1 MTELRRRRP
10 PRHKTGG
17 SRNGYTKGLG
27 SSQSGKDS
35 FVVMGIPLQQLII
48 NGLGILV
55 CLYIG
60 YKHALYMRT
69 IHENHM
75 WFTNIKEV
83 EREISFRTE
92 SGLYYSY
99 YKQLV
104 HASSITQGLY
114 EITHDNMT
122 EHPSTINVLERMNIY
137 QEVILS
143 ILYRVLP
150 IKVSPQ
156 HPLQP
161 HQSKSSAPS
170 TASSKHIKA
179 SPQHPLQSF
188 SYLSKSSAP
197 SAVINKNPSDQNKSS
212 AFPTKS
218 FSSNKVFIILYRIL
232 LIKVSPQH
240 PLQIPFFQSR
250 SIAPSTKFS
259 TSKLDTTR
267 VEYIIPLRE
276 SFSLPFLW
284 VQIAATSFYF
294 RPSNNPTKDKLS
306 IALSLVSTFF
316 FALGWQFNQFIIL
329 LQSFSLFGVWILD
342 LVPPKKVKMMF
353 YIEAISLL
361 AVCLLQ
367 FINKMILGSF
377 VMSFIPAAL
386 FLMYIKGDDMK
397 LCSIPSRIF
406 KVISYSTVVL
416 MLMVSINLSVK
427 VLINV
432 EADEHI
438 YKFVLSKFGIGNPR
452 DFDSRI
458 YLCLEAFN
466 FLSFD
471 TYERL
476 TKGMVF
482 PFYVATHAVLLIVLC
497 VAVLQNWSNHVHD
510 STVKDTAST
519 KKSHLL
525 SNRPELA
532 YHIVQT
538 VFFGVLAMSTLRM
551 KYLWTPY
558 MCILASFGISDYR
571 MWRTVLAHLKTQ
583 GMMVQIV
590 RHLATLIVLAAL
602 LAIALPPVFKELEEL
617 KEFWDPDTVQLMEW
631 IKKETPKKAA
641 FTGSMQL
648 LAGVKL
654 CTGRPITNHPHY
666 EDKQLRDKTKD
677 LYQIYARKTPEDV
690 HKLLKKH
697 KANYI
702 ILEDSICLAPSRNGC
717 RTPDLMDFH
726 NGHLPD
732 ASNGKMEPGLVRS
745 KVARFCDEIRY
756 NGTRFL
762 KLFKPVLSNKTFRVH
777 KVV

>member
-1 MTELRRRRP
+1 MSEVRQRKGKGRSQKSTSPVNQKGAASASKSTTPSKDAGDQEGTDDSPQWVLYMSW
-10 PRHKTGG
+10 G
-17 SRNGYTKGLG
+17 S
-27 SSQSGKDS
+27 
-35 FVVMGIPLQQLII
+35 LII
-48 NGLGILV
+48 GLVAMFYSGLT
-55 CLYIG
+55 
-60 YKHALYMRT
+60 HAKYMAQ
-69 IHENHM
+69 IHENWL

-104 HASSITQGLY
+104 HAPSITQGLY
-114 EITHDNMT
+114 DITHDNMT

-137 QEVILS
+137 QEVVLS

-150 IKVSPQ
+150 IKNYI
-156 HPLQP
+156 QP
-161 HQSKSSAPS
+161 IYFYINSVFALHAMLIWALFA
-170 TASSKHIKA
+170 TA
-179 SPQHPLQSF
+179 
-188 SYLSKSSAP
+188 YMLSGSWLAG
-197 SAVINKNPSDQNKSS
+197 
-212 AFPTKS
+212 
-218 FSSNKVFIILYRIL
+218 IL
-232 LIKVSPQH
+232 
-240 PLQIPFFQSR
+240 
-250 SIAPSTKFS
+250 
-259 TSKLDTTR
+259 TSCFYIFNRLDTTR

-306 IALSLVSTFF
+306 VALCLVSTFL

-342 LVPPKKVKMMF
+342 LVPPRKVRMML

-361 AVCLLQ
+361 LVCLLQ

-386 FLMYIKGDDMK
+386 FLMYLKGDDMK

-416 MLMVSINLSVK
+416 MLMVSINLAVK
-427 VLINV
+427 VVINV

-466 FLSFD
+466 FLPFD

-482 PFYVATHAVLLIVLC
+482 PFYVATHAILLIVLC

-510 STVKDTAST
+510 ATVKDTAST

-532 YHIVQT
+532 YHTVQA

-571 MWRTVLAHLKTQ
+571 MWRSVLAQLKTQ

-602 LAIALPPVFKELEEL
+602 LALALPPVFKELEDL

-666 EDKQLRDKTKD
+666 EDKHLRDKTKD

-702 ILEDSICLAPSRNGC
+702 ILEDSICLAPSRNFC
-717 RTPDLMDFH
+717 RTPDLMDLH

-732 ASNGKMEPGLVRS
+732 SSNGKLQPGLVRS

-756 NGTRFL
+756 NGTRYM
-762 KLFKPVLSNKTFRVH
+762 KLFKPVMSNKTFRVH

>member
-1 MTELRRRRP
+1 MSEVRQRKGKARFQKSVSPSLKNKKEAAPKEADDAEETSTHWALSW
-10 PRHKTGG
+10 TSVFLGLVAMIYC
-17 SRNGYTKGLG
+17 GYW
-27 SSQSGKDS
+27 
-35 FVVMGIPLQQLII
+35 
-48 NGLGILV
+48 
-55 CLYIG
+55 
-60 YKHALYMRT
+60 HATYMKQ
-69 IHENHM
+69 IHENWL

-104 HASSITQGLY
+104 HASSIPQGLY
-114 EITHDNMT
+114 EITHDNLT

-137 QEVILS
+137 QEVFLS
-143 ILYRVLP
+143 IMYRVLP
-150 IKVSPQ
+150 IKSYV
-156 HPLQP
+156 QP
-161 HQSKSSAPS
+161 IYFYINSVFALHAMLIWALFA
-170 TASSKHIKA
+170 TA
-179 SPQHPLQSF
+179 
-188 SYLSKSSAP
+188 YMLSGSWLAG
-197 SAVINKNPSDQNKSS
+197 
-212 AFPTKS
+212 
-218 FSSNKVFIILYRIL
+218 IL
-232 LIKVSPQH
+232 
-240 PLQIPFFQSR
+240 
-250 SIAPSTKFS
+250 
-259 TSKLDTTR
+259 TSCFYIFNRLDTTR

-294 RPSNNPTKDKLS
+294 RPSNNTNKDKLS
-306 IALSLVSTFF
+306 IALCLVSTLL
-316 FALGWQFNQFIIL
+316 FALSWQFNQFIML

-342 LVPPKKVKMMF
+342 LVPPKKVRTMF

-386 FLMYIKGDDMK
+386 LLMYIKGDDMK

-406 KVISYSTVVL
+406 KVITYSGLVLVL
-416 MLMVSINLSVK
+416 MVTFNLAMKTLMS
-427 VLINV
+427 V

-458 YLCLEAFN
+458 YLCLDAFN
-466 FLSFD
+466 FLPFD

-510 STVKDTAST
+510 ATVKETTAT

-532 YHIVQT
+532 YHIVQG
-538 VFFGVLAMSTLRM
+538 VFFGLLAMSTLRM

-571 MWRTVLAHLKTQ
+571 MWRSVLAQLKTQ

-602 LAIALPPVFKELEEL
+602 LALALPPVFKELEDL

-666 EDKQLRDKTKD
+666 EDKSLRAKTKD
-677 LYQIYARKTPEDV
+677 LYQIYARKSPEDV
-690 HKLLKKH
+690 HSFLRKH

-702 ILEDSICLAPSRNGC
+702 ILEDSICLAPSRDGC

-732 ASNGKMEPGLVRS
+732 MSNGKMEPGLVRS
-745 KVARFCDEIRY
+745 KVPRFCDEIRY
-756 NGTRFL
+756 NGTRYL
-762 KLFKPVLSNKTFRVH
+762 KLFKPVMSNKTFRVH
-777 KVV
+777 KVI

>member
-1 MTELRRRRP
+1 MSDVRQRKGKGRS
-10 PRHKTGG
+10 HKSASPVTQ
-17 SRNGYTKGLG
+17 KGAASASKSKTQSKEAVECESVNDSLYWVLSWSSVILG
-27 SSQSGKDS
+27 L
-35 FVVMGIPLQQLII
+35 VVMLCC
-48 NGLGILV
+48 GLT
-55 CLYIG
+55 
-60 YKHALYMRT
+60 HAKYMSQ
-69 IHENHM
+69 IHENWL

-104 HASSITQGLY
+104 HAPSITKGLY

-150 IKVSPQ
+150 IKNYI
-156 HPLQP
+156 QP
-161 HQSKSSAPS
+161 IYFYINSVFALHAMLIWALFA
-170 TASSKHIKA
+170 TA
-179 SPQHPLQSF
+179 
-188 SYLSKSSAP
+188 YMLSGSWLAG
-197 SAVINKNPSDQNKSS
+197 
-212 AFPTKS
+212 
-218 FSSNKVFIILYRIL
+218 IL
-232 LIKVSPQH
+232 
-240 PLQIPFFQSR
+240 
-250 SIAPSTKFS
+250 
-259 TSKLDTTR
+259 TSCFYIFNRLDTTR

-306 IALSLVSTFF
+306 AALCLVSTFL

-342 LVPPKKVKMMF
+342 LVPPRKVRMML

-361 AVCLLQ
+361 VVCLLQ

-416 MLMVSINLSVK
+416 MLMVSINLAVK

-466 FLSFD
+466 FLPFD

-510 STVKDTAST
+510 ATVKDNAST

-532 YHIVQT
+532 YHIVQA
-538 VFFGVLAMSTLRM
+538 VFFGLLAMSTLRM

-571 MWRTVLAHLKTQ
+571 MWRSVLAHLKTQ

-602 LAIALPPVFKELEEL
+602 LALALPPVFKELEDL

-666 EDKQLRDKTKD
+666 EDKHLRDKTKD

-732 ASNGKMEPGLVRS
+732 SSNGKMQPGLVRS

-756 NGTRFL
+756 NGTRFM
-762 KLFKPVLSNKTFRVH
+762 KLFKPVMSNKTFRVH

>member
-1 MTELRRRRP
+1 MSDV
-10 PRHKTGG
+10 RHRKGKSRSQKSASPAVQKKAATAAKSKTPSKDGVNCEDDD
-17 SRNGYTKGLG
+17 SSLDWALAWSTVMLGLVAMFWCG
-27 SSQSGKDS
+27 LIHAKFMSQ
-35 FVVMGIPLQQLII
+35 L
-48 NGLGILV
+48 
-55 CLYIG
+55 
-60 YKHALYMRT
+60 
-69 IHENHM
+69 HENWL

-170 TASSKHIKA
+170 TAS
-179 SPQHPLQSF
+179 
-188 SYLSKSSAP
+188 
-197 SAVINKNPSDQNKSS
+197 
-212 AFPTKS
+212 
-218 FSSNKVFIILYRIL
+218 
-232 LIKVSPQH
+232 
-240 PLQIPFFQSR
+240 
-250 SIAPSTKFS
+250 
-259 TSKLDTTR
+259 SKLDTTR